1 MISRASK
8 RSIKPR
14 SGKPVELDPQAA
26 IFSTLHPSLSEW
38 FHRQYG
44 NLSEVQI
51 EALPHTLNGE
61 NTLILAPTGSGKTFA
76 AFLSVLSGLTQKAE
90 MGLLENSVSAI
101 YVSPLKALDNDI
113 HRNLS
118 PVLEAVNQT
127 LPATRQIRM
136 EVRTGDTALADR
148 SRQRRQRP
156 HLILTTPES
165 LSSILSQKSWRE
177 GGFNPETVI
186 ADEIHSFAENKR
198 GSLLALCLERMEHRV
213 GRPVQRIGISATAW
227 PVSAIRQ
234 LLCGTRPCAVAQAT
248 FRKVHRLE
256 IVAPEPGMWLPPA
269 GYNPF
274 RIAPTVADVV
284 TKARC
289 SLIFLT
295 TRSGVERLGLALKIL
310 LPELDDQI
318 AVHHGSVD
326 RETRQMIEDGL
337 KTGYWRAVVAS
348 SSLEMGVDF
357 ASVDQVLLIGTPR
370 GVSRALQR
378 LGRSGHQVNG
388 VAQGVLI
395 PLSLPDLVECVA
407 LREASREGRLDSLR
421 IPEAPL
427 DVLAQVLLGM
437 SIEGEWTLEDA
448 YRLVTKAGPYSSLER
463 RDFDDVIHYLSG
475 QGKVLGSYGTYG
487 KIELLGDG
495 KFKVANAKTARSYY
509 LNVGVISS
517 DYEMK
522 VVSHRYRHLGAV
534 EEAFIAS
541 LQPNEAFVVGG
552 KPVRVKHIQGNTAV
566 VEPAQGEQIKTPRW
580 MGNKMPLTAQLA
592 QEELKLRRDL
602 RTVWSHGGAPACAE
616 YLREVHAVDE
626 NVANRIAAF
635 LARHSNAMPIPT
647 DNPIL
652 AEKIVSGRNMLV
664 LVHVVAGRAVNRSLA
679 WVAGARIAKGRS
691 VVANFDDHSFL
702 LSLDARVPLDADIL
716 HEAFNPEH
724 WMEDLR
730 EILSTTETLG
740 TSFRRIA
747 EIGQLLPRRTL
758 RGDVSARTATWNGSL
773 LYKTLLEHEPDHPLV
788 REAVREVLQDQCDAP
803 HALELTAQL
812 YAAPL
817 EIYDLPRPSPFAL
830 PLFAAFNREV
840 LVAPDPDRAL
850 DDLVAVLYGEWENP
864 AAPPSND
871 ILAGNEPAIPG
882 ARPRGRKRPRH
893 ARPAGGS

>member
-1 MISRASK
+1 MTSRVLKHST
-8 RSIKPR
+8 KPR
-14 SGKPVELDPQAA
+14 SSKQQPKADPKAA
-26 IFSTLHPSLSEW
+26 ILGALHPLLAEWFAAQYPSLSD
-38 FHRQYG
+38 
-44 NLSEVQI
+44 VQV
-51 EALPHTLNGE
+51 EALPHTLAGE
-61 NTLILAPTGSGKTFA
+61 NTLILAPTGSGKTLA
-76 AFLSVLSGLTQKAE
+76 AFLSVLSQLAKKATE
-90 MGLLENSVSAI
+90 GSLPNAISAI

-113 HRNLS
+113 HRNLT
-118 PVLEAVNQT
+118 PALDAVNAR
-127 LPATRQIRM
+127 LPIGQKMRM
-136 EVRTGDTALADR
+136 EVRTGDTATAER
-148 SRQRRQRP
+148 SRQSRQRP
-156 HLILTTPES
+156 HLLLTTPES

-177 GGFNPETVI
+177 TGFAPDTVI
-186 ADEIHSFAENKR
+186 VDEIHSFAENKR
-198 GSLLALCLERMEHRV
+198 GSLLALGLERLEHRV

-227 PVSAIRQ
+227 PVSAIQQ
-234 LLCGTRPCAVAQAT
+234 LLCSDRPCTVAQAV
-248 FRKVHRLE
+248 FKRVHRLE

-284 TKARC
+284 RKAHC

-295 TRSGVERLGLALKIL
+295 TRSGVERLGLALRVL

-326 RETRQMIEDGL
+326 RETRQTIEDGL

-388 VAQGVLI
+388 IAQGVLI
-395 PLSLPDLVECVA
+395 PLSLPDLIECVA
-407 LREASREGRLDSLR
+407 LREASREGRLDALR
-421 IPEAPL
+421 IPDAPL

-437 SIEGEWTLEDA
+437 SIEGEWKLDDA
-448 YRLVTKAGPYSSLER
+448 YDIVRKAGPYSSLARE
-463 RDFDDVIHYLSG
+463 DFDDVIRYLSG

-487 KIELLGDG
+487 KIELMED
-495 KFKVANAKTARSYY
+495 KFRVANAKTARNYY
-509 LNVGVISS
+509 MNAGVISS

-522 VVSHRYRHLGAV
+522 IVSNRYRHIGAV
-534 EEAFIAS
+534 EESFIAS
-541 LQPNEAFVVGG
+541 LQPNEAFVMGG
-552 KPVRVKHIQGNTAV
+552 KPVRVKHVQGNTAV
-566 VEPAQGEQIKTPRW
+566 VEPAQGEQVKTPRW

-592 QEELKLRRDL
+592 EEELKLRREL
-602 RTVWSHGGAPACAE
+602 RAVWDNGGAPACFA
-616 YLREVHAVDE
+616 YLRETHRVDD
-626 NVANRIAAF
+626 NVASRVATFIG
-635 LARHSNAMPIPT
+635 HQCHAMPIPT
-647 DNPIL
+647 DSPVL
-652 AEKIVSGRNMLV
+652 AERVVNGRNMLV

-679 WVAGARIAKGRS
+679 WVAGSRIAKGRS

-702 LSLDARVPLDADIL
+702 LSLDSKVEVDASIL
-716 HEAFNPEH
+716 REAFNPAN

-730 EILSTTETLG
+730 ATLSTTETLG

-803 HALELTAQL
+803 RAFELTAQI
-812 YAAPL
+812 YASPL
-817 EIYDLPRPSPFAL
+817 QIYDLPRPSPFAL

-850 DDLVAVLYGEWENP
+850 DDLVSALYGKWETQ
-864 AAPPSND
+864 
-871 ILAGNEPAIPG
+871 
-882 ARPRGRKRPRH
+882 
-893 ARPAGGS
+893 

>member
-1 MISRASK
+1 MTLRASK
-8 RSIKPR
+8 RSTKPR
-14 SGKPVELDPQAA
+14 SSKRAGSDPQTSILDA
-26 IFSTLHPSLSEW
+26 LHPALREW
-38 FHRQYG
+38 FVTQYPA
-44 NLSEVQI
+44 LSEVQI
-51 EALPHTLNGE
+51 EALPRTLSGE
-61 NTLILAPTGSGKTFA
+61 NTLILAPTGSGKTLA
-76 AFLSVLSGLTQKAE
+76 AFLSVLSKLARKADL
-90 MGLLENSVSAI
+90 GTLPNAISAL

-113 HRNLS
+113 HRNLT
-118 PVLEAVNQT
+118 PALEALNAR
-127 LPATRQIRM
+127 LPVAQQIRM
-136 EVRTGDTALADR
+136 EVRTGDTATADR

-165 LSSILSQKSWRE
+165 LSSILSQKTWRE
-177 GGFNPETVI
+177 AGFDPDTVVV
-186 ADEIHSFAENKR
+186 DEIHSFAENKR
-198 GSLLALCLERMEHRV
+198 GSLLALCMERLEHRV
-213 GRPVQRIGISATAW
+213 GRPLQRIGVSATAW
-227 PVSAIRQ
+227 PVSAIQ
-234 LLCGTRPCAVAQAT
+234 ELLCGARPCSVAQAI

-274 RIAPTVADVV
+274 RIAPTVAQVV
-284 TKARC
+284 QNARC

-326 RETRQMIEDGL
+326 RETRQTIEDGL

-407 LREASREGRLDSLR
+407 LREASRELRLDALR

-437 SIEGEWTLEDA
+437 SIEGEWKLDDA
-448 YRLVTKAGPYSSLER
+448 YQLVRRAGPFSKLPR
-463 RDFDDVIHYLSG
+463 QDFDDVIRYLSG

-487 KIELLGDG
+487 KIELLSDR
-495 KFKVANAKTARSYY
+495 FRVANAKTARNYY

-522 VVSHRYRHLGAV
+522 IVSNRYRHLGAV
-534 EEAFIAS
+534 EESFVAS
-541 LQPNEAFVVGG
+541 LQPHEGFVVGG

-566 VEPAQGEQIKTPRW
+566 VEPTQGEQIKTPRW

-592 QEELKLRRDL
+592 QEELKLRREL
-602 RTVWSHGGAPACAE
+602 RTVWNDGGAGACAK
-616 YLREVHAVDE
+616 YLLEVHAVDE
-626 NVANRIAAF
+626 NVAGRIAGF
-635 LARHSNAMPIPT
+635 IARQCKAMPIPT
-647 DNPIL
+647 DSPVL
-652 AEKIVSGRNMLV
+652 AERVVNGRNML
-664 LVHVVAGRAVNRSLA
+664 LLIHVVAGRAVNRSLA

-702 LSLDARVPLDADIL
+702 LSLDSRVEVNADIL
-716 HEAFNPEH
+716 HEAFNPAN
-724 WMEDLR
+724 WMEELR
-730 EILSTTETLG
+730 ATLATTETLG

-758 RGDVSARTATWNGSL
+758 RGDVSARTATWNGAL

-803 HALELTAQL
+803 QALEIASQI
-812 YAAPL
+812 YASPL

-850 DDLVAVLYGEWENP
+850 DDLVAALYGEWE
-864 AAPPSND
+864 AE
-871 ILAGNEPAIPG
+871 LAELPV
-882 ARPRGRKRPRH
+882 
-893 ARPAGGS
+893 

>member
-8 RSIKPR
+8 RSTKPR
-14 SGKPVELDPQAA
+14 SSKAVKPDSQAA
-26 IFSTLHPSLSEW
+26 TISALHPFVAEW
-38 FHRQYG
+38 FARLYSS
-44 NLSEVQI
+44 LSEVQVR
-51 EALPHTLNGE
+51 ALPFTLAGE

-76 AFLSVLSGLTQKAE
+76 AFLSVISKLTEKASAGKLS
-90 MGLLENSVSAI
+90 NSIAAI

-113 HRNLS
+113 YRNLQ
-118 PVLEAVNQT
+118 PALEAVNAR
-127 LPATRQIRM
+127 LPILQQIRM

-148 SRQRRQRP
+148 SRQKRSRP

-165 LSSILSQKSWRE
+165 LSSILSQKTWRE
-177 GGFNPETVI
+177 GGFDPDTVI
-186 ADEIHSFAENKR
+186 VDEIHSFAENKR
-198 GSLLALCLERMEHRV
+198 GSLLALCLERLEHRV
-213 GRPVQRIGISATAW
+213 GRSLQRIGISATAW
-227 PVSAIRQ
+227 PVSAVQQ
-234 LLCGTRPCAVAQAT
+234 LLCGARPCAVAQAD
-248 FRKVHRLE
+248 FKRVHRLE

-274 RIAPTVADVV
+274 RIAPTVAELVE
-284 TKARC
+284 KARC

-295 TRSGVERLGLALKIL
+295 TRSGVERLGLALKLL

-326 RETRQMIEDGL
+326 RETRQEIEDGL
-337 KTGYWRAVVAS
+337 KTGSWRAVVAS

-388 VAQGVLI
+388 IAQGVLV

-407 LREASREGRLDSLR
+407 LREASREGRLDALR
-421 IPEAPL
+421 IPRGPL

-437 SIEGEWTLEDA
+437 SIEGDWRRDDA
-448 YRLVTKAGPYSSLER
+448 YELVRRSGPYSTLSR
-463 RDFDDVIHYLSG
+463 QDFDDVILYLSG
-475 QGKVLGSYGTYG
+475 QGKVLGPYGTYG
-487 KIELLGDG
+487 KIVLDGDI
-495 KFKVANAKTARSYY
+495 FRVADAKTARSYY

-522 VVSHRYRHLGAV
+522 IVSARFRHLGAV

-541 LQPNEAFVVGG
+541 LQPNEAFVMGG
-552 KPVRVKHIQGNTAV
+552 RPVRVKQVHGNTAV
-566 VEPAQGEQIKTPRW
+566 VEPAQGEQVKTPRW

-592 QEELKLRRDL
+592 QEELKLRREL
-602 RTVWSHGGAPACAE
+602 RTVWNDGGAPACEE

-626 NVANRIAAF
+626 NVAFRIGGF
-635 LARHSNAMPIPT
+635 LTRHCRAMPIPT
-647 DNPIL
+647 DAPIL
-652 AEKIVSGRNMLV
+652 AERIVNGRNMLI

-702 LSLDARVPLDADIL
+702 LSLDARVELDADIL
-716 HEAFNPEH
+716 HEAFNPAN
-724 WMEDLR
+724 WMRDL
-730 EILSTTETLG
+730 EATLSTTETLG

-758 RGDVSARTATWNGSL
+758 RGNVSARAATWNGSL

-788 REAVREVLQDQCDAP
+788 REAVREVLEDQCDAP
-803 HALELTAQL
+803 RALEVSGEIYGTS
-812 YAAPL
+812 L

-840 LVAPDPDRAL
+840 LVAADPDRAL
-850 DDLVAVLYGEWENP
+850 DDLVSALYGEWG
-864 AAPPSND
+864 D
-871 ILAGNEPAIPG
+871 QG
-882 ARPRGRKRPRH
+882 A
-893 ARPAGGS
+893 